1 MLFFSSSYFNF
12 ILWIV
17 FGFFYHFFLIPFDF
31 GIIFFF
37 LQNFVS
43 TGSGVNVNYLGW
55 WIFQIGL
62 SVARQL
68 FDLYCLFLFWLLFG
82 MYNCILLFFYLS
94 PADKNGA
101 PHNSIKGLFLPSFI
115 FVFLHTK
122 IVTCVLGYYLTNSPL
137 SLSLSL
143 STATSFSLLNS
154 SVPFNLTHTL
164 VWNIFYFESIMFD
177 KMLERK
183 LINYIS
189 ILMTLYFILICY
201 VFFFGNRNN

>member
-1 MLFFSSSYFNF
+1 MAL
-12 ILWIV
+12 
-17 FGFFYHFFLIPFDF
+17 
-31 GIIFFF
+31 FFF

-43 TGSGVNVNYLGW
+43 TGLGVNVNFLGW

-94 PADKNGA
+94 PGDKNRA
-101 PHNSIKGLFLPSFI
+101 PSFIFVFLPSFI

-137 SLSLSL
+137 SLSLPLGCYFFLSL
-143 STATSFSLLNS
+143 KLFSTFQFNTHFCVFLLLLIAASLFVSFSS
-154 SVPFNLTHTL
+154 
-164 VWNIFYFESIMFD
+164 
-177 KMLERK
+177 
-183 LINYIS
+183 
-189 ILMTLYFILICY
+189 
-201 VFFFGNRNN
+201 FFFQVLSLWSAMFKGTQARENQSFNFTGY

>member
-1 MLFFSSSYFNF
+1 MWCCSFLLLISISFFELYLVFFFSHLFFNSFWFWY
-12 ILWIV
+12 
-17 FGFFYHFFLIPFDF
+17 Y
-31 GIIFFF
+31 FFF

-43 TGSGVNVNYLGW
+43 TGLGVNVNFLGW

-62 SVARQL
+62 SVAHKL

-94 PADKNGA
+94 PGDKNGA

-122 IVTCVLGYYLTNSPL
+122 IVTCSGLLFNQFT

-143 STATSFSLLNS
+143 SRLLLLSLS
-154 SVPFNLTHTL
+154 
-164 VWNIFYFESIMFD
+164 
-177 KMLERK
+177 
-183 LINYIS
+183 
-189 ILMTLYFILICY
+189 
-201 VFFFGNRNN
+201 

>member
-17 FGFFYHFFLIPFDF
+17 SGFFYHLFFNSFWF
-31 GIIFFF
+31 WYYFFF

-43 TGSGVNVNYLGW
+43 IGLGVNVNFLGW

-62 SVARQL
+62 SVAHKL

-94 PADKNGA
+94 PGDKNGA

-122 IVTCVLGYYLTNSPL
+122 IVTCSGLLFNQFT

-143 STATSFSLLNS
+143 SRLLLLSLS
-154 SVPFNLTHTL
+154 
-164 VWNIFYFESIMFD
+164 
-177 KMLERK
+177 
-183 LINYIS
+183 
-189 ILMTLYFILICY
+189 
-201 VFFFGNRNN
+201 

>member
-1 MLFFSSSYFNF
+1 MNIPNWVERCTQTIWFVLP
-12 ILWIV
+12 
-17 FGFFYHFFLIPFDF
+17 FLILIVVWD
-31 GIIFFF
+31 
-37 LQNFVS
+37 V
-43 TGSGVNVNYLGW
+43 
-55 WIFQIGL
+55 
-62 SVARQL
+62 QL
-68 FDLYCLFLFWLLFG
+68 Y
-82 MYNCILLFFYLS
+82 S
-94 PADKNGA
+94 
-101 PHNSIKGLFLPSFI
+101 
-115 FVFLHTK
+115 FVFLFVSSGQEWGTPELNQRSISTFLYICLSTYK
-122 IVTCVLGYYLTNSPL
+122 NRDMCSGLLFNQFTSL

-143 STATSFSLLNS
+143 SLLAATSFSLLNS